1 MNSKGSKTKVGQ
13 DKSEIVEAIPMA
25 CADEQSAVEFL
36 EKQRWCDKP
45 ECPCC
50 GSHDVYQMQN
60 SKTGERQKN
69 NRWRCRECKKQ
80 YTVRI
85 GTVMEDSRIPLRH
98 WCYAFW
104 RACTSKKGV
113 SALEI
118 KRHTGLSYKS
128 ALFLMHR
135 IRFAMAPTD
144 QGPKLAGTVEAD
156 ETYVGGKPRYSHA
169 RLPKKF
175 GANAPS
181 NYRTRKER
189 HTPVFGAVCRETGE
203 VRARVIADVKAHNL
217 KAACNELID
226 KSSDLITDEHR
237 GYIGVGK
244 EYASHEAVKHSMGQ
258 YVRPGGITTNT
269 IESFWSLLKRGVIGT
284 FHNVSRKHLQR
295 YVDEFEF
302 RYNHRKLED
311 GERVVAAIA
320 GAQGKRLVY
329 RGPVDEA
336 V

>member
-1 MNSKGSKTKVGQ
+1 MNAKGSKTKVGQ
-13 DKSEIVEAIPMA
+13 DKSEIVESIPMA

-36 EKQRWCDKP
+36 EKQRWGDKP
-45 ECPCC
+45 VCPCC
-50 GSHDVYQMQN
+50 GSHDVYQMKD

-69 NRWRCRECKKQ
+69 SRWRCRGCKKQ
-80 YTVRI
+80 YTVRT

-104 RACTSKKGV
+104 RAATSKKGV

-156 ETYVGGKPRYSHA
+156 ETYVGGKPRY
-169 RLPKKF
+169 RLSRKPKQF
-175 GANAPS
+175 SNGEPS
-181 NYRTRKER
+181 NYKSRKKR

-203 VRARVIADVKAHNL
+203 VRARVLADVKSHNL
-217 KAACNELID
+217 KAACNELIE
-226 KSSDLITDEHR
+226 KSSDLITDEAMQYR
-237 GYIGVGK
+237 TIGR
-244 EYASHEAVKHSMGQ
+244 EYNSHEAVKHSMGQ

-269 IESFWSLLKRGVIGT
+269 IESFWSLLKRGVYGT

-311 GERVVAAIA
+311 GERVVAMIA

-329 RGPVDEA
+329 REPVAKA